1 MRCGLFLYVWQ
12 VLLQCGLPECVS
24 LVCIKMLTAQIYE
37 TRLYE
42 ALTTHIWH
50 TCIKVLAGCCG
61 LWMIDRLVLSCCH
74 HMFDRLVLR
83 AWLFT
88 YVSQAFMDVLTVH
101 TCILTGCTTRSTTG
115 SIRCGKSQAGAS
127 AEDCPGRGRGR
138 SCQNDILC
146 NANAFLIFFT
156 KMVGSCFVFLQ
167 LSVLCKQKVSEV

>member
-1 MRCGLFLYVWQ
+1 
-12 VLLQCGLPECVS
+12 
-24 LVCIKMLTAQIYE
+24 
-37 TRLYE
+37 
-42 ALTTHIWH
+42 
-50 TCIKVLAGCCG
+50 
-61 LWMIDRLVLSCCH
+61 
-74 HMFDRLVLR
+74 MFDRLVLR